1 MIIRYLFLLV
11 LCCLPYC
18 AWAQYRSEVLTDV
31 SYVQLDGDRLVYLD
45 TTVIRINERMGDHD
59 AKDRIYFQKGEKS
72 SFGDI
77 WIEDVLGNKIRKL
90 RKNEIEESSSVS
102 DFSLYEDRMVK
113 SFEAKHHRYPYRL
126 NYTKKLERKRF
137 TNIISLDYSG
147 SKTPVKNGLIVLQHP
162 LDQPVKQRIENI
174 DEYMVDTVGQ
184 MVCHKFRYS
193 YQPNTQKE
201 KFASVNTSTA
211 PQIIIAPIEFKY
223 GVRGRNETWQDFGN
237 WIYELNRKRDDL
249 PLREEEKID
258 QLVEGMQSERQKI
271 HILYKYLQE
280 NTRYVNVSTHIGG
293 LQTHSA
299 EYVVQNRYGD
309 CKALTNYMQ
318 SMLKYVGIDSY
329 YTLIYND
336 DMVHDLDDDFSY
348 NAFNHV
354 ILSVPLDGDTLFL
367 ECTSKNSSM
376 GYIGT
381 SNQGRRAL
389 LVKENGSKLIST
401 PKMSASEVLCTRD
414 FDLNIPENDESS
426 LVLKVKEKGRDY
438 ERLNAY
444 ATNASRNTIDYFVRE
459 YVLTGSFE
467 MTNYQIEKEKSDSA
481 SIDIT
486 INYKMN
492 NLCKKYG
499 NNLALSPFPIHSFGL
514 EEPDKRTQD
523 LQIDYPI
530 YKKDKLK
537 VRFEGS
543 DISKLPADIEYSSP
557 YGDYYKVSYSKEG
570 ANVIIEKE
578 FLITDKRLSVD
589 EYKDFY
595 LFTVKVKNAEI
606 SNIYFEVSSQ
616 NY

>member
-1 MIIRYLFLLV
+1 MIIRYLFLMV

-31 SYVQLDGDRLVYLD
+31 SYVQFDGDRLVYLD

-113 SFEAKHHRYPYRL
+113 SFEAKHHHYPYRVS
-126 NYTKKLERKRF
+126 YTKKLERKRF

-147 SKTPVKNGLIVLQHP
+147 TKTPVKNGLIVLQHP

-184 MVCHKFRYS
+184 MVYHKFRYS
-193 YQPNTQKE
+193 YQPNIQKE

-258 QLVEGMQSERQKI
+258 QLVEGLESERQKI
-271 HILYKYLQE
+271 HTLYKYLQE

-299 EYVVQNRYGD
+299 GYVVQNGYGD

-336 DMVHDLDDDFSY
+336 EMVHDLDDDFSY

-354 ILSVPLDGDTLFL
+354 ILSVPLEGDTLFL
-367 ECTSKNSSM
+367 ECTSKNSPM

-401 PKMSASEVLCTRD
+401 SKMNATQVLCTRD
-414 FDLNIPENDESS
+414 FDLNIPQDSESS
-426 LVLKVKEKGRDY
+426 LVLKVREKGRDY

-444 ATNASRNTIDYFVRE
+444 AANGSRNTIDYFVRE

-467 MTNYQIEKEKSDSA
+467 MTNYQIEKENSDSA

-499 NNLALSPFPIHSFGL
+499 SNLALSPFPIHNFGF

-537 VRFEGS
+537 VYFEGS

-557 YGDYYKVSYSKEG
+557 YGDYYKVSYNKEG
-570 ANVIIEKE
+570 ADVIIEKE

-606 SNIYFEVSSQ
+606 SNIYFEVL
-616 NY
+616 